1 MSLNRQINIWAILTI
16 FVLVIIVAVGYFN
29 QQQLNERANT
39 LDMALSNSYDKF
51 YSYLESVRN
60 VDFVQVDSMLVG
72 DKNKLIYYYLN
83 DMCDDCIRQDL
94 NELYKFQN
102 LVGREYVKVCPVC
115 WEDEEEY
122 IPVKELLREFNA
134 EICKPCNVY
143 FPVNKVDGH
152 RMRYFVFID
161 QDSNIKSVFIP
172 RKNEQTTTQIYLQ
185 SLSHL
190 LLE

>member
-1 MSLNRQINIWAILTI
+1 
-16 FVLVIIVAVGYFN
+16 VVGYTSTSAEQGKFLILGAGFEDMN
-29 QQQLNERANT
+29 GTTKLNDLVSGVEGVN
-39 LDMALSNSYDKF
+39 YD
-51 YSYLESVRN
+51 E
-60 VDFVQVDSMLVG
+60 DGTWMTTAAQIQVPVTG
-72 DKNKLIYYYLN
+72 GYTIYYYLN

-134 EICKPCNVY
+134 EICRPCNVY
-143 FPVNKVDGH
+143 FPVNNVDGH